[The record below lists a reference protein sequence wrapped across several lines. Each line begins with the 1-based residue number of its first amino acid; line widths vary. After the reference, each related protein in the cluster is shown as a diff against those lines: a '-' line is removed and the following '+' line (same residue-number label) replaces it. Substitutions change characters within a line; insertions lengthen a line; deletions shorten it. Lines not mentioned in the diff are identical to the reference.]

1 MNDSLEILETT
12 KGKALAVHNDYQY
25 RKYRTNNENVTTWV
39 CLNEKKREKWT
50 GRLKTIGKSILNIT
64 IHQCKYDSAKIEVK
78 KKYNIAKKRVRD
90 LSNSAAQIFRE
101 ELTPLIYQGL
111 DLVTEIPIDSSVK
124 MTLNR
129 VRRKSLGNSLDPK
142 LRVDIIIPSVSEFV
156 LFDDGKTCFVDG
168 TFKSSSKQFYQVY
181 TVYIDIG
188 SINDEINVIP
198 VIYILLPNK
207 TKIVYER
214 LFSMIKAH
222 IPNFN
227 PESFTLDFEI
237 STIQSIKQIFPNAE
251 IYGCNFHFN
260 QSLWRKVQNIGLAS
274 NYKDDA
280 DTRLHVRMCSALAH
294 IPIDDI
300 DGGWI
305 IIMINTSDND
315 KLQIFYDYLIEQW
328 LKNPIISRSVWNCY
342 QRRH

>member
-12 KGKALAVHNDYQY
+12 KGKALAVHNGYQY
-25 RKYRTNNENVTTWV
+25 RRYRTNNVNVTTWV
-39 CLNEKKREKWT
+39 CLNEKKREKCT
-50 GRLKTIGKSILNIT
+50 GRLKTTGNTILNVT

-90 LSNSAAQIFRE
+90 SSNSAAQIFRE
-101 ELTPLIYQGL
+101 EFTPLIDQGL
-111 DLVTEIPIDSSVK
+111 DLVTEIPVYSSVK
-124 MTLNR
+124 TTLNR
-129 VRRKSLGNSLDPK
+129 IRRKSLGNSLDPK
-142 LRVDIIIPSVSEFV
+142 LREDIIIPSDSEFV
-156 LFDDGKTCFVDG
+156 LFDDGKEDRIIGLCSSKGRQIASEGKTCFVDG

-181 TVYIDIG
+181 TVHIDIG
-188 SINDEINVIP
+188 STNDEINIIP
-198 VIYILLPNK
+198 
-207 TKIVYER
+207 R

-280 DTRLHVRMCSALAH
+280 DIRLHVRMCSALAH

-300 DGGWI
+300 DKVAG
-305 IIMINTSDND
+305 
-315 KLQIFYDYLIEQW
+315 KPDYFKKCMEL
-328 LKNPIISRSVWNCY
+328 LSKKT
-342 QRRH
+342 